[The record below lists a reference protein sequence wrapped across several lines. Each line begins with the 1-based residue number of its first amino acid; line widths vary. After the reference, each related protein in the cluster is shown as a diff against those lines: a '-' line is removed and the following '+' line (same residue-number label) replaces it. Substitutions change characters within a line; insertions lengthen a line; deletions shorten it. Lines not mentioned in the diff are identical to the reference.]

1 MGPSTSDTNPMQ
13 TILRRQMG
21 IDSFAL
27 DGQDEVLWETWED
40 QPRRKRAPPGHRPL
54 QPGK

>member
-40 QPRRKRAPPGHRPL
+40 QPRKKRAPPAHRPL
-54 QPGK
+54 R

>member
-40 QPRRKRAPPGHRPL
+40 QPRKKRAAPGHRPL
-54 QPGK
+54 R